1 MAAVSEA
8 GSGPDHGDMAAIR
21 TGLEMRPIEAAD
33 GARLRRFHS
42 RLSARTIYL
51 RYHAPHP
58 DLREGELRFLV
69 NPDPSKHVAWV
80 ACDEAGEIVGVCRV
94 VAQDCLRSRGDIAI
108 VVADDAQRTGV
119 GRALLTRVL
128 EEAARAGFGMVDAL
142 ILRDNLP
149 ARELFVST
157 AGRLDLPHAM
167 RHLQGVVDVVIS
179 LAPPRPEDGV
189 ALT

>member
-119 GRALLTRVL
+119 GPRCSPAFWRRPHGPASGWSTRSSCATTFPRASCSSRRPGGWTSPTPCGTS
-128 EEAARAGFGMVDAL
+128 RAWWTWSSPWRRRGQ
-142 ILRDNLP
+142 R
-149 ARELFVST
+149 T
-157 AGRLDLPHAM
+157 AWR
-167 RHLQGVVDVVIS
+167 
-179 LAPPRPEDGV
+179 
-189 ALT
+189 